1 MMCSTLLAVSALLT
15 PPPRIATSSISLLS
29 TKFEQL
35 QSDYGDD
42 GARCLWRHL
51 RTGRDPASSLT
62 TKEAARSGLGARA
75 RAAIASA
82 YTVSYTHLTLPT
94 TPYV

>member
-1 MMCSTLLAVSALLT
+1 MMCSSLLTVSALLT
-15 PPPRIATSSISLLS
+15 PPRIATSSNSLLS

-62 TKEAARSGLGARA
+62 TETTSS
-75 RAAIASA
+75 SA
-82 YTVSYTHLTLPT
+82 D
-94 TPYV
+94 